1 MPFKLQ
7 EPHVDLCE
15 GLRPRI
21 HAAAH
26 AVVREA
32 TGNKAHEHDPFELI
46 PPLKGSG
53 SVGFSAHGLTFSGY

>member
-21 HAAAH
+21 HAGAH

-32 TGNKAHEHDPFELI
+32 PGNKAHEHDPFGLI
-46 PPLKGSG
+46 PP
-53 SVGFSAHGLTFSGY
+53 

>member
-21 HAAAH
+21 HAGAH

-32 TGNKAHEHDPFELI
+32 TGNKAHEHDQFGLI
-46 PPLKGSG
+46 LP
-53 SVGFSAHGLTFSGY
+53 